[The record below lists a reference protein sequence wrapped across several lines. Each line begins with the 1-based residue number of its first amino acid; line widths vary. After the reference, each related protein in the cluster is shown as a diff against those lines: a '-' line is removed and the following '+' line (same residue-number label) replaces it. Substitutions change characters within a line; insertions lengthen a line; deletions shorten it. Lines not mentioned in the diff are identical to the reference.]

1 MSKAMRILHLRR
13 VELRRHIQQMGGF
26 VASQKGKSTFSAC
39 RERLARSEQD
49 RKLTL
54 NSSERLLHNPAG
66 PSEKTPSPRGE
77 GWGEG
82 ILAHPVSIAWGEARQ
97 RRKP

>member
-13 VELRRHIQQMGGF
+13 LELRRHIQQMGSF
-26 VASQKGKSTFSAC
+26 VASQKGKSTISAC
-39 RERLARSEQD
+39 RERLVRSEQD

-54 NSSERLLHNPAG
+54 NSSERLLHNFAG

-82 ILAHPVSIAWGEARQ
+82 LFAFSVATF
-97 RRKP
+97 